1 MARTDHTPITKHG
14 DSEMRILPVGLTL
27 LSLAVSGVAFA
38 GESIRVLSDRTES
51 LLKPLFDVFT
61 KQTGIPVEAVYMDKG
76 LIDRVAGNPTEAD
89 VLITKDAEL
98 MEIAR
103 EKGFLQPHN
112 SSLIRQEIDKRFQG
126 PGATYFVDAYRA
138 RLIFYAKDR
147 VKAEQLSTYA
157 DLASP
162 RWKGRLCIRS
172 GYHDYNV
179 ALFSQMNVS
188 YGPDKTRAII
198 QGLHDNLAREPKGN
212 DREQAKMIHAGKCDL
227 ALMNVYYH
235 PIMMDNPEQRPWAE
249 GIGVFY
255 PDQKQGGAFIMR
267 SAVGMTKATRNLAAA
282 TRLVEFLAGREGQS
296 IMTNL
301 TYQFPTNTHVAPSPK
316 VANLAAD
323 QPGIR
328 DGKFKVNFV
337 ELTPA
342 AQAREAVV
350 KILNEVQFDKM

>member
-1 MARTDHTPITKHG
+1 MKA
-14 DSEMRILPVGLTL
+14 LLVAGLSLLAL
-27 LSLAVSGVAFA
+27 LSTPVASAAETA
-38 GESIRVLSDRTES
+38 GGATIRVLSDRTES
-51 LLKPLFDVFT
+51 HLKPLFDTFT
-61 KQTGIPVEAVYMDKG
+61 KLTGIGVEAVFMDKG

-112 SSLIRQEIDKRFQG
+112 SRLIGQEIDKRFQG
-126 PGATYFVDAYRA
+126 QGASYFVDAYRA

-147 VKAEQLSTYA
+147 VKPGQLSTYV

-162 RWKGRLCIRS
+162 RWKGKVCIRS

-179 ALFSQMNVS
+179 ALFSQMNVA
-188 YGPDKTRAII
+188 YGPDKTRALIR
-198 QGLHDNLAREPKGN
+198 GLHDNLAREPKGN
-212 DREQAKMIHAGKCDL
+212 DREQAKMIHAGKCDV

-235 PIMMDNPEQRPWAE
+235 PIMMDNPEQRRWAE

-267 SAVGMTKATRNLAAA
+267 SAVGMTKAQRNKDAA
-282 TRLVEFLAGREGQS
+282 TRLMEFLAGREGQF

-301 TYQFPTNTHVAPSPK
+301 TYQFPTNTHVTPSPK
-316 VANLAAD
+316 IATLGAD
-323 QPGIR
+323 QPGVK
-328 DGKFKVNFV
+328 DGRFKINFV
-337 ELTPA
+337 DLTPA
-342 AQAREAVV
+342 AQQREAVV
-350 KILNEVQFDKM
+350 KILNEVRFDQL